1 MRDFPILFYSPLGK
15 AVELDR
21 VLPRVHGL
29 CYG

>member
-1 MRDFPILFYSPLGK
+1 MRDFLMLFYTLLGK

-29 CYG
+29 CDG